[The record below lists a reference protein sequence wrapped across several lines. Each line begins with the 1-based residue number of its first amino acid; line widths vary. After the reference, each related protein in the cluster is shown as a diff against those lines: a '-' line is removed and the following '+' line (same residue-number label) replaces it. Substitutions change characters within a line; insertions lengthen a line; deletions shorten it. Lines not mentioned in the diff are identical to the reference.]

1 MTDVVATFYS
11 NIDQLSVLRYVD
23 IEVGNVRWLKLTTDH
38 LGVVKGTQRQANITK
53 FVFELDVANRGE
65 TSFPS

>member
-53 FVFELDVANRGE
+53 LVFELDVANRGE